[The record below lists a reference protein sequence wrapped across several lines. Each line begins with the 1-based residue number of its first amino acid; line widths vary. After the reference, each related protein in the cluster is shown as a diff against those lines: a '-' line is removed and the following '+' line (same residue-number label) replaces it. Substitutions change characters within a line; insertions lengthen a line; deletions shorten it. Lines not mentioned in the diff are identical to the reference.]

1 MNLWQTKMKKQTE
14 IEKTRLRAAR
24 TQGHPCPAGH
34 QRRGL
39 NLMQYEM
46 GLGYLYKLYGADDTV
61 LPHEHSPMFWL
72 WWKQCWRIRDGVFL
86 SGAIEN
92 ILLNPEPH
100 LAQIPI
106 TIMREFI
113 AYHTLNPAEIH
124 PGMHIMNEID
134 RDIRRTMI

>member
-1 MNLWQTKMKKQTE
+1 MKKQTE

-24 TQGHPCPAGH
+24 TQAAILALLGISEGDY
-34 QRRGL
+34 